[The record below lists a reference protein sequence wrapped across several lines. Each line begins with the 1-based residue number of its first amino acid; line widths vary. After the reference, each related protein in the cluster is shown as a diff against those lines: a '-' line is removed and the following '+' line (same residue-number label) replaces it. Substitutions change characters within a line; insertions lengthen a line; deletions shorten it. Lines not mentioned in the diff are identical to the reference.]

1 MYFHS
6 KNPRANVNK
15 PNTFPREKIPIVRLA
30 SSVWDTF
37 ASEKVVKLNKGTQL
51 VRYNLR
57 YPKAEM
63 QYQEKKSCCKR
74 KEKRRIKRY
83 CFGYLGPR
91 DCN

>member
-30 SSVWDTF
+30 SF
-37 ASEKVVKLNKGTQL
+37 GLGHFCFREVVKLNKGTQL

-63 QYQEKKSCCKR
+63 QYQEKLLQKKGE
-74 KEKRRIKRY
+74 EK
-83 CFGYLGPR
+83 
-91 DCN
+91 N